1 MTNLSFETGTYKE
14 YSLNG
19 GETIRIN
26 VGDWNIVNRLKEAGK
41 RIDQIIAALG
51 SEPTDEDLVRC
62 DKQVRDEIDSAIICP
77 GACDKAFGQIS
88 SIGIAENGSPVG
100 LNFLSA
106 LIDQLAK
113 DMKQTVT
120 TSEINGSVQNN
131 PLDELDNERT
141 QKYITQSKPQIV
153 KPSESVQSLN
163 LATLTQEERS
173 RLLAELL
180 GESK

>member
-1 MTNLSFETGTYKE
+1 MTNLSFDTGTYKE

-19 GETIRIN
+19 RGETIRIN

-51 SEPTDEDLVRC
+51 SEPTIERIVEC
-62 DKQVRDEIDSAIICP
+62 DKRVRDEIDGAISCP

-113 DMKQTVT
+113 DMKRTVT
-120 TSEINGSVQNN
+120 TSEINRSIQNN

-141 QKYITQSKPQIV
+141 QKYITQSKS
-153 KPSESVQSLN
+153 SESAQSFN
-163 LATLTQEERS
+163 LATLSQEERS
-173 RLLAELL
+173 RLLAELI
-180 GESK
+180 GEQK